1 MPTNYLSDEYLVTTT
16 NDMQKRGWASVD
28 FVLVSG
34 DAYIDHPSF
43 GAAVIGRVLEA
54 AGFRVAILAQ
64 PDWRVPESFSIYGR
78 PRLGFLV
85 TAGNLDSMV
94 AHYSVSKHRR
104 TRDDYSPGGKAGAR
118 PDRATIV
125 YCQRIRQI
133 YGNIPLIIGGI
144 EASLRRL
151 AHYDYWDDKV
161 RKSILADSG
170 ADLLVYGMGE
180 RAIRE
185 IARLLDKEI
194 PVESLR
200 KIRGTAF
207 LSRDLSGVEDYLTIP
222 AFREVAKD
230 KVCFAQSFALQ
241 IAEQDPISGCGL
253 RQEHPEGWVIQ
264 NPPAKPLS
272 QPELDA
278 VFDLPYQRL
287 PHPMYLEEGVPA
299 IIEVSN
305 SLISSRGCFG
315 NCSFCALSF
324 HQGRLIQSRSHES
337 LVAEAEKI
345 IAGEDFK
352 GYIHDVGGPTANFR
366 LAACKKQLDAGAC
379 RHKQCLSPAPCSQLI
394 VNHQDYLTL
403 LRRLRALPGVKKVF
417 IRSGIR
423 YDYLM
428 ADQDRSFLKELCQH
442 HVSGQLKVAPE
453 HVDAEVLRLM
463 GKPSA
468 AVFLAFKEAFEAM
481 NKKIGKEQ
489 YLVPYLM
496 SSHPGSTLTSA
507 IKLALFLKQINY
519 HPEQVQD
526 FYPTP
531 GTLSTAMYWTGLDP
545 RTMQP
550 VHVPRNKGEKAMQRA
565 LLQYHQPQNRPLVI
579 AALKKAGR
587 EDLIGFGDK
596 CLLRPETVRR
606 NLEKKAPPVKEEK
619 TPLAAR
625 KKRPAKNAKKGK
637 KSGY

>member
-1 MPTNYLSDEYLVTTT
+1 MYANNLSDDYLVATTK
-16 NDMQKRGWASVD
+16 DMQERGWSSVD

-34 DAYIDHPSF
+34 DAYVDHPSF

-54 AGFRVAILAQ
+54 AGFRIAVLAQ
-64 PDWRVPESFSIYGR
+64 PDWRLSESFTKYGR

-104 TRDDYSPGGKAGAR
+104 SQDDYSPGGKAGMR

-125 YCQRIRQI
+125 YCQRIREI
-133 YGNIPLIIGGI
+133 YGAIPLIIGGI

-185 IARLLDKEI
+185 IARLLDREVPI
-194 PVESLR
+194 ESIR

-207 LSRDLSGVEDYLTIP
+207 LSRDASGTEGFVTIP

-230 KVCFAQSFALQ
+230 KSRFAKSFAMQML
-241 IAEQDPISGCGL
+241 EQDPINGCGL
-253 RQEHPEGWVIQ
+253 RQDHPEGWIIQ

-278 VFDLPYQRL
+278 VFDLPYQRQ
-287 PHPMYLEEGVPA
+287 PHPMYQNEGVPA
-299 IIEVSN
+299 IIEVSH

-315 NCSFCALSF
+315 NCSFCALSY
-324 HQGRLIQSRSHES
+324 HQGRLVQSRSHKS
-337 LVAEAEKI
+337 LIDEAEKVI
-345 IAGEDFK
+345 SGESFK

-366 LAACKKQLDAGAC
+366 LAACKKQLDDGAC
-379 RHKQCLSPAPCSQLI
+379 RHKQCLSPKPCSQLI
-394 VNHQDYLTL
+394 INHQDYLGL

-428 ADQDRSFLKELCQH
+428 ADKDKSFLKELCQH

-453 HVDAEVLRLM
+453 HVDEDVLKLM

-468 AVFLAFKEAFEAM
+468 EVFTAFKNAFDAM
-481 NKKIGKEQ
+481 NKKLGKEQ

-496 SSHPGSTLTSA
+496 SSHPGSTLASA

-550 VHVPRNKGEKAMQRA
+550 VHIPRHKGEKAMQRA

-596 CLLRPETVRR
+596 CLLRPEIIRR
-606 NLEKKAPPVKEEK
+606 NIEKKSTPVEKEK
-619 TPLAAR
+619 PTLAGR